1 MAESGCKRFHRAGHL
16 SFMSNDSKEYKEL
29 HEGGTLKVRVY
40 GGTGGTGTLNDVPY
54 GFIMRVRGGLV
65 GNDRVKLDIQIEV
78 STPALQEN
86 NDYDLK
92 QTRVSTTIV
101 AKLGET
107 VALGGMKDMIEES
120 SGPSGIPFLRKVPVL
135 NWICAESTDS
145 FNDNQ
150 VLLLVYPQVAGRTP
164 PLKMPPSAETA
175 NTLEESGKTNQ
186 QRMEEA
192 DEKKSFWERWF

>member
-1 MAESGCKRFHRAGHL
+1 M
-16 SFMSNDSKEYKEL
+16 
-29 HEGGTLKVRVY
+29 
-40 GGTGGTGTLNDVPY
+40 
-54 GFIMRVRGGLV
+54 
-65 GNDRVKLDIQIEV
+65 
-78 STPALQEN
+78 
-86 NDYDLK
+86 
-92 QTRVSTTIV
+92 
-101 AKLGET
+101 
-107 VALGGMKDMIEES
+107 
-120 SGPSGIPFLRKVPVL
+120 PVL